1 MANTTLDLEQAADAL
16 LEAAGLLG
24 RESGAYTH
32 KQLMRKIRLEERR
45 LPKLEEFELPAEAAD
60 YLVESVIGELVDV
73 ARLTALQ
80 EICYRLHASGLS
92 VRRISATLRIKRQVI
107 AAHLGAA
114 RRKVRAAARQGRY
127 AGWYEVYLSE
137 VNRPVY
143 RPRRARMR

>member
-1 MANTTLDLEQAADAL
+1 MMADTTLDLEQAADDL

-24 RESGAYTH
+24 RETGAYTH
-32 KQLMRKIRLEERR
+32 KQLMRKMRLEEHRV
-45 LPKLEEFELPAEAAD
+45 PKLDEFALPAEVAD
-60 YLVESVIGELVDV
+60 YLVESLMDELVDA
-73 ARLTALQ
+73 ARLSAMQ

-107 AAHLGAA
+107 AAHLGIA
-114 RRKVRAAARQGRY
+114 RRKVQRAVRQGRY

-143 RPRRARMR
+143 RPRRR